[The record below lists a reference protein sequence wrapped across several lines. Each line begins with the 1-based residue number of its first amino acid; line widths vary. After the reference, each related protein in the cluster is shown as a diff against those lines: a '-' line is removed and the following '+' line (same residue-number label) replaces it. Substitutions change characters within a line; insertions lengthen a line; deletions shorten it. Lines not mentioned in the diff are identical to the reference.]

1 VSVVHPHVDLPEV
14 VAELAGAF
22 AAYEAALLDN
32 DLGALND
39 FFLPS
44 PSTVRLGIA
53 EHAFGIESIVMQR
66 AGLPGISPHR
76 RLHNT
81 VITAIG
87 RDAGVVSTQL
97 ASAENDLIGRRSQ
110 TGVRTVS
117 GWKIVAA
124 HVSVIA
130 PTLVRSFDA
139 AAPVQRVRR

>member
-1 VSVVHPHVDLPEV
+1 MSPQHPHIDLPEV
-14 VAELAGAF
+14 VAELASAF
-22 AAYEAALLDN
+22 AAYEAALLAN
-32 DLGALND
+32 DLDALNG

-44 PSTVRLGIA
+44 AATVRMGIA
-53 EHAFGIESIVMQR
+53 EHAFGIESIVVQR
-66 AGLPGISPHR
+66 ARLPRISPHR

-81 VITAIG
+81 VITSIG
-87 RDAGVVSTQL
+87 RDAGAVSTEF
-97 ASAENDLIGRRSQ
+97 ATTENDLIGRQ
-110 TGVRTVS
+110 TQTWARTAA